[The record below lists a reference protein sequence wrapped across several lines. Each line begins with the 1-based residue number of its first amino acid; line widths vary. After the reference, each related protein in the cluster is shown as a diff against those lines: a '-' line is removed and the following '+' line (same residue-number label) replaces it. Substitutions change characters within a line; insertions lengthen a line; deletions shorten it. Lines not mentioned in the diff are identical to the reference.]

1 MHLGHFGS
9 FSFSS
14 GLNST
19 CELSENVTENVT
31 LPDTNGAQEEEEEMS
46 TKEQVIT
53 YARDMLTTLL

>member
-1 MHLGHFGS
+1 MFC
-9 FSFSS
+9 FSS

-31 LPDTNGAQEEEEEMS
+31 LPDTNGAQEEEEEEMS

-53 YARDMLTTLL
+53 YARDILTTLL